1 MKRNARFLQAN
12 LCVLAEMIEKKISEN
27 KIITFKCEMFLDIL
41 QQYLDLELKLE
52 DTIDTIKDND
62 NPEAFL
68 LLMVQECQVCIG
80 TKNRNQVRC
89 YY

>member
-1 MKRNARFLQAN
+1 
-12 LCVLAEMIEKKISEN
+12 MIGKKISEN